1 MDTTTPTPPTVL
13 GAYRAGLY
21 ACFTRARA
29 ALFDLCDALATHPG
43 ARSFVDLSPAP
54 CFQRRWPSVY
64 EAWEDGRI
72 DRAALRALFRDA
84 APRPAAGAR
93 QVRALDSSPLA
104 RPYARTSADR
114 TLVHG
119 PAAGAVLPPHT
130 APVRPGWAVSTL
142 VVVPPAPRSW
152 THILDNARIPSDQT
166 ALPVGAAQRAAL
178 VPTRAQEKE
187 WEETQ
192 GEQERP
198 VVLADGGAATGPP
211 AGWRPRRTWPS
222 PSWCARPPRACS
234 TARPR
239 PRPARRA
246 ARARTAPASRAPT
259 PPRTGRPTLYG
270 RAPTREGGRSR
281 YGAGAGCTARS
292 AGTSPSRRSAS
303 RARRPPARQ
312 ATRANGGAAA
322 GPCPR
327 SPGWPACTRG
337 ASAASTATASTS
349 RTSCGRRHTC
359 AHRSKWNAGRT
370 WSPPSTMRAGW
381 PARAQAQ
388 HLPWADPPRP
398 LSPRQ
403 VRRALARLIAR
414 EGTSAAPPRP
424 APPRPAPAGNPP
436 AGRRGRSCAPPRAI
450 RSSAQRPR
458 GAPNAPA
465 PPKTTPISP
474 SLGSARHLSSPPGAS
489 LCPRLV

>member
-93 QVRALDSSPLA
+93 QGRALDSSPLA
-104 RPYARTSADR
+104 RPDARTSADR

-142 VVVPPAPRSW
+142 VVVPPAPRRW
-152 THILDNARIPSDQT
+152 TRILDNARIPSDQT

-187 WEETQ
+187 REETQ

-198 VVLADGGAATGPP
+198 VVLADGGDGTAGWVAAT
-211 AGWRPRRTWPS
+211 ADL
-222 PSWCARPPRACS
+222 ALAQLV
-234 TARPR
+234 
-239 PRPARRA
+239 RA
-246 ARARTAPASRAPT
+246 AATRVLYRTAPPPT
-259 PPRTGRPTLYG
+259 GKAGRPRKDGARVKGSDPSTHG
-270 RAPTREGGRSR
+270 APDVIWTGPDAGGREVTVR
-281 YGAGAGCTARS
+281 CGAGCTARS

-312 ATRANGGAAA
+312 ATRANGGSGGSAA

-381 PARAQAQ
+381 PARG
-388 HLPWADPPRP
+388 L
-398 LSPRQ
+398 
-403 VRRALARLIAR
+403 RRS
-414 EGTSAAPPRP
+414 TSRGRTRP
-424 APPRPAPAGNPP
+424 AR
-436 AGRRGRSCAPPRAI
+436 
-450 RSSAQRPR
+450 
-458 GAPNAPA
+458 
-465 PPKTTPISP
+465 
-474 SLGSARHLSSPPGAS
+474 
-489 LCPRLV
+489 